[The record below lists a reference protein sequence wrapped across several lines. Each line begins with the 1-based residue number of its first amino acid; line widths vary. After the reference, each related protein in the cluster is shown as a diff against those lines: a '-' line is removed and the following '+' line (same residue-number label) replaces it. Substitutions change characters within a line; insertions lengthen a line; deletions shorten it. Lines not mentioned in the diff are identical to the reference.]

1 MRLPIRFPARLP
13 TPLRGIAGSLPG
25 ALFALALP
33 AAVLA
38 FAGLSPTSPTSPTR
52 PALSNPPP
60 PAPPP
65 SPTERSARP
74 GGQDRPPQELPPLS
88 EQPAMMVGNA
98 ACVVCHDAPH
108 QTWTASRHSKM
119 VQPAIPKAV
128 LGDFSVGTTTLR
140 GERYGLQQRGDE
152 YFITEPFFTGEAREH
167 RIDYTLGNRRIQHYL
182 TTLEDGRII
191 VLPPSWDVLREEW
204 FHNLEIAA
212 PDQQQ
217 GIIPVQLWNKNC
229 FGCHVSDQVKG
240 FRPDEDRYDT
250 TWLDFGTT
258 CERCHG
264 PGSRHVDKYHDL
276 DRYGGDP
283 ESHIVLQT
291 ELDHERNSMVCA
303 SCHSFRDQMDF
314 GYRAGDDYYD
324 HFLPLLEYTQEE
336 SEDPTWYPDGKTRRF
351 STNALGVWQSECFV
365 EGGATC
371 TGCHVNAHLPDIER
385 NRQLRPTNNALCT
398 GCHEAIGEDLTA
410 HTFHAAESAGSSCV
424 ECHMPRS
431 VVSIRATMRDHSISV
446 PSPRNTARYGIPNA
460 CNECHQAETPEWADA
475 RMDEWW
481 GDTPRRRKI
490 ERRARAY
497 SGARELSREALDDLL
512 AMSVDEAEGPLNRAN
527 ASGHLGRYLADADTR
542 ETALAALLEAAAD
555 PHPLVRAVAA
565 LKLGETGGGEAAGVR
580 DTLVERVRDGKRV
593 VRMNAAISLL
603 NLGVRQLP
611 GDAGERFELAKRR
624 HAIRGNFFADDAP
637 QQLNMGRLHVLD
649 GNPAAAERAFEQS
662 YSLDPDQPGIRFF
675 MAITRLSQ
683 QRLPEAVS
691 LLRSVPGDDPF
702 SAEAADLLRRV
713 HPGE

>member
-1 MRLPIRFPARLP
+1 MKRARPPRPLIRPPVRRLLRRVAGASPA
-13 TPLRGIAGSLPG
+13 

-38 FAGLSPTSPTSPTR
+38 FAGRSPAPAASS
-52 PALSNPPP
+52 PALAAAAFPS
-60 PAPPP
+60 PAPNRT
-65 SPTERSARP
+65 S
-74 GGQDRPPQELPPLS
+74 GQPPPLS

-98 ACVVCHDAPH
+98 ACAVCHDTPH
-108 QTWTASRHSKM
+108 EVWTSSRHSKM
-119 VQPAIPKAV
+119 VQPAVPTAV
-128 LGDFSVGTTTLR
+128 QGDFSVGSAELR
-140 GERYGLQQRGDE
+140 GERYGLRRDGDE
-152 YFITEPFFTGEAREH
+152 YFISEPFFTGEEREH
-167 RIDYTLGNRRIQHYL
+167 RVDYTLGNRRIQHYL

-191 VLPPSWDVLREEW
+191 VLPPSWDILRKEW

-250 TWLDFGTT
+250 TWLDFGIT

-264 PGSRHVDKYHDL
+264 PGSRHVDKYRNL
-276 DRYGGDP
+276 DRYGDDP
-283 ESHIVLQT
+283 ASHIVLQT
-291 ELDHERNSMVCA
+291 RLDHERDSMVCA
-303 SCHSFRDQMDF
+303 QCHSFRDQMDF
-314 GYRAGDDYYD
+314 GFRAGDDYYD

-351 STNALGVWQSECFV
+351 STNSLGLWQSECFV

-371 TGCHVNAHLPDIER
+371 TGCHVNAHLTDIER
-385 NRQLRPTNNALCT
+385 NEQLQPTNNALCT
-398 GCHEAIGEDLTA
+398 GCHESIGADLPS
-410 HTFHAAESAGSSCV
+410 HTFHAADSAGSSCV

-431 VVSIRATMRDHSISV
+431 VVSIRATMRDHSLSI
-446 PSPRNTARYGIPNA
+446 PSPGNTARYGIPNA
-460 CNECHQAETPEWADA
+460 CNECHDGETPEWADA

-481 GDTPRRRKI
+481 GDDTPRRRKV

-497 SGARELSREALDDLL
+497 TGARTLDREALDDLL
-512 AMSVDEAEGPLNRAN
+512 AISVAEAEGPLNRAN
-527 ASGHLGRYLADADTR
+527 ASGHLGRYLGDPDTR
-542 ETALAALLEAAAD
+542 ETALAGLLEASAD

-565 LKLGETGGGEAAGVR
+565 LKLGEAGGGESPEVR
-580 DTLVERVRDGKRV
+580 DTLVERVRDDKRV

-611 GDAGERFELAKRR
+611 GDAGERYELAKRR

-637 QQLNMGRLHVLD
+637 QQLNLGRLHVLD

-662 YSLDPDQPGIRFF
+662 YSLDPDQAGIRFF

-683 QRLPEAVS
+683 QRLPEAVA

-702 SAEAADLLRRV
+702 AAEAADLLRRV
-713 HPGE
+713 SPGP